1 MTNHDRLFKEL
12 ITTFFVEF
20 IELFFPEV
28 RGYLEVDSIEFLDK
42 EVFTDVTSGE
52 RHEVDI
58 IVKARFRGLATYF
71 LILVE
76 NQAKRVKTF
85 GKRFFKYFARLY
97 EEHDLPVYPIVLFSF
112 DRPLYAEQSTH
123 IIEFPDL
130 KVVEF
135 NYRVVQLNQLRWRDY
150 LQHDNPVASALM
162 AKMKMTPQERKRVKY
177 ECFNLMATLELDPA
191 RLQLIAGF
199 VDAYLKLNPEE
210 EMWFM
215 AEIEKLEPFKKEVI
229 METLTTWEQR
239 GLEKGLQQGLEKGL
253 QQGLQNEALALT
265 LRLLKRRFPRLTR
278 ATERRIAALSLGQ
291 LEELCEAVLDFRDP
305 VQLQQWLAQQM
316 EPLALEK

>member
-28 RGYLEVDSIEFLDK
+28 RGYLEVGSIEFLDK

-58 IVKARFRGLATYF
+58 IVKARFRGLETYF

-76 NQAKRVKTF
+76 NQAKRITTF

-97 EEHDLPVYPIVLFSF
+97 EEHDLPVYPIVIFSF
-112 DRPLYAEQSTH
+112 DRPLRPEQSSH
-123 IIEFPDL
+123 FIEFPDL
-130 KVVEF
+130 KVIEF

-199 VDAYLKLNPEE
+199 VDTYLKLNPEE
-210 EMWFM
+210 ETWFM

-239 GLEKGLQQGLEKGL
+239 GLEKGLQQGL
-253 QQGLQNEALALT
+253 QQGFDREVGLLI
-265 LRLLKRRFPRLTR
+265 RLLTRRFGKLSRKIEKQLY
-278 ATERRIAALSLGQ
+278 ALSFEQ
-291 LEELCEAVLDFRDP
+291 LDLLAEAVLDFHDLKE
-305 VQLQQWLAQQM
+305 LQHWLARQT

>member
-42 EVFTDVTSGE
+42 EVFTDVTAGE

-71 LILVE
+71 LVLVE
-76 NQAKRVKTF
+76 NQANQYTKF

-112 DRPLYAEQSTH
+112 DNPKRPEQSTH

-135 NYRVVQLNQLRWRDY
+135 NFRVVQLNRLSWRDY
-150 LQHDNPVASALM
+150 LHHQNPVASALM
-162 AKMKMTPQERKRVKY
+162 AKMKMTPQERQRVKY

-199 VDAYLKLNPEE
+199 VDTYLKLNPEE
-210 EMWFM
+210 ETWFM
-215 AEIEKLEPFKKEVI
+215 AEIEKLEPFKKEII

-239 GLEKGLQQGLEKGL
+239 GLEKGLQQGL

-265 LRLLKRRFPRLTR
+265 LRLLKRRFTRLSR
-278 ATERRIAALSLGQ
+278 ATERRIAALSLDQ

-305 VQLQQWLAQQM
+305 TQLQHWLAQQM